1 MNFLV
6 IQHLDIEPPA
16 LIGDT
21 LEQAG
26 HQLTRIHLDQ
36 GNLIPAATDFDGII
50 IMGGPQSANN
60 DTDYILAELA
70 WLKKAIAADIPML
83 GICLGAQMIAKAAGA
98 DIFTSPVRELGWFP
112 VYHTDEAVTDPLFC
126 QMPNALA
133 VFQWHG
139 ETFSFTDAMAA
150 VAMHP
155 DVPAQAFRL
164 GKSQYGLQFH
174 VEIDQSIIEG
184 WIAHGENERK
194 HLDPGGIKLLHK
206 NTTLYLESMRQF
218 CKQMVHAWL
227 MDINHK
233 IR

>member
-21 LEQAG
+21 LEKVG
-26 HQLTRIHLDQ
+26 HQLTTIHLDQ
-36 GNLIPAATDFDGII
+36 GDLIPAATDFDGII
-50 IMGGPQSANN
+50 IMGGPQSAND
-60 DTDYILAELA
+60 DTGYILAELA
-70 WLKKAIAADIPML
+70 WLKKAIAADVPML

-112 VYHTDEAVTDPLFC
+112 VYHTDETVRDPLFRH
-126 QMPNALA
+126 MPETLA

-139 ETFSFTDAMAA
+139 ETFSFTDAMTAI
-150 VAMHP
+150 AMHP
-155 DVPAQAFRL
+155 DVSAQAFRL

-174 VEIDQSIIEG
+174 VEVNESIIKA
-184 WIAHGENERK
+184 WIDCGENECNY
-194 HLDPGGIKLLHK
+194 LGIDELRRLHRD
-206 NTTLYLESMRQF
+206 TTLHLKSMQHF

-227 MDINHK
+227 MGIQQ
-233 IR
+233 